1 MFIIINLNTLY
12 ITLLL
17 TNIKKLVYIIIYYMN
32 IYMNIIYIYKLIH
45 IYFTLVIETESI
57 ENA

>member
-1 MFIIINLNTLY
+1 
-12 ITLLL
+12 
-17 TNIKKLVYIIIYYMN
+17 MN
-32 IYMNIIYIYKLIH
+32 IYMNIKYIYKLIH

>member
-1 MFIIINLNTLY
+1 
-12 ITLLL
+12 
-17 TNIKKLVYIIIYYMN
+17 MN
-32 IYMNIIYIYKLIH
+32 IYMNIIYIYIYKLIH

>member
-1 MFIIINLNTLY
+1 
-12 ITLLL
+12 
-17 TNIKKLVYIIIYYMN
+17 MN

>member
-1 MFIIINLNTLY
+1 
-12 ITLLL
+12 
-17 TNIKKLVYIIIYYMN
+17 MN
-32 IYMNIIYIYKLIH
+32 IYMNIIYIYIYIYKLIH